1 MPEQTVHHQEDTDSD
16 QQTHDYKEFKGESY
30 ENNRYNRTGRIQCR
44 H

>member
-16 QQTHDYKEFKGESY
+16 QQIYNYKDFKGESY
-30 ENNRYNRTGRIQCR
+30 ENNRHNRTGRIQCR